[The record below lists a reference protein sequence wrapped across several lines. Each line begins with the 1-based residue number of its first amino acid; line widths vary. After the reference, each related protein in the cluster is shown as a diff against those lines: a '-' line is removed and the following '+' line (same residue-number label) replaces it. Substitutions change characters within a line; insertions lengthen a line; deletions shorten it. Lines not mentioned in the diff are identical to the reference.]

1 MVILKHQQFKRSEH
15 LKRHQR
21 SVHSNDRPFAC
32 KYCEKKFSRSDNLAQ
47 HLKTHIKTDAN
58 GNAMIVYG
66 NPSNHGRK
74 EKKKSV

>member
-1 MVILKHQQFKRSEH
+1 MIDH
-15 LKRHQR
+15 LL
-21 SVHSNDRPFAC
+21 VNI
-32 KYCEKKFSRSDNLAQ
+32 EKKFSRSDNLAQ

-74 EKKKSV
+74 EKKNRFKRKKNSRMFTILILNWLATLLIG